1 MYLPI
6 YGFVSYL
13 GFTFF
18 ATFHICFASVPFI
31 LSLFHMLPF
40 NSLFY
45 VNLFALSFT
54 IFASKLISEGAPASS
69 LACTRILRS
78 WKRGW
83 QGAFGILE
91 EVTSCLKGPS
101 LQLRLRLPQAGGR
114 CHHPHRGQP
123 ALGGSC
129 HCSPASAKL
138 QSMGHHYSLDRIRIP
153 LMAEE
158 VPRPHPRAW
167 ELWPQVAQ
175 SWKHHLILPSHE
187 WVPDMELQ
195 EGLFFRKTRSQAK
208 VIQFRPCQVQF
219 WAPPPSD
226 S

>member
-1 MYLPI
+1 MALYHI
-6 YGFVSYL
+6 C
-13 GFTFF
+13 FTLF

-45 VNLFALSFT
+45 FNLFALSFA
-54 IFASKLISEGAPASS
+54 IFASCSRVHAVWRVPGSLQVEKEADKGPLVFLRKLPA
-69 LACTRILRS
+69 AWR
-78 WKRGW
+78 
-83 QGAFGILE
+83 
-91 EVTSCLKGPS
+91 GPS
-101 LQLRLRLPQAGGR
+101 LQLRFRLPHAGGR

-129 HCSPASAKL
+129 HCSPASAKAAVN
-138 QSMGHHYSLDRIRIP
+138 GTSLLAGLHPDTINGRGS
-153 LMAEE
+153 AEA
-158 VPRPHPRAW
+158 PHPRAW
-167 ELWPQVAQ
+167 ELWPQAAH

-195 EGLFFRKTRSQAK
+195 GGLFFRKTRSQAK
-208 VIQFRPCQVQF
+208 VIQFRPCQVHF
-219 WAPPPSD
+219 WAPPPSK